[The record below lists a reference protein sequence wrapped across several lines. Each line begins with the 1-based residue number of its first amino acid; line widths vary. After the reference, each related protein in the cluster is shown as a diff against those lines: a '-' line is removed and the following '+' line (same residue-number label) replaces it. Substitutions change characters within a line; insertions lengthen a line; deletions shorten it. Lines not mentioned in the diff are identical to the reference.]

1 MIAGEKMQKKTISRI
16 IFEVCNTAFMVLM
29 MFVMLY
35 PLIYV
40 VNASF
45 SDSNALMRHG
55 SEALWL
61 PIEPTLSA
69 YRMAFSNRLIL
80 SGYVNTIFIVTVGT
94 SVNMLMSAM
103 CAYTLSNRRLML
115 RRVLMKLI
123 MFTMFFGGGLVPS
136 YILVRNLGLLNSI
149 WALIIPGAI
158 NTYNMIILRTGF
170 EAVPE
175 SLKESALIDGAGH
188 MRIMFQIVFPLA
200 RATIAVIC
208 LYYAV
213 EHWNAWFAAS
223 IYLQKDSAKWPLQLV
238 LRQILMMNDINAGTA
253 VSMDQQN
260 NVAESIKYAVIVIA
274 TLPILCVYPY
284 VQKYF
289 TKGVMIGAVKG

>member
-61 PIEPTLSA
+61 PIEPTLNA

-115 RRVLMKLI
+115 RRLLMKLI

>member
-1 MIAGEKMQKKTISRI
+1 MQKRTISRV
-16 IFEVCNTAFMVLM
+16 IFEVLNTAFMLM
-29 MFVMLY
+29 MIFVMLY

-45 SDSNALMRHG
+45 SDSNALVRHG
-55 SEALWL
+55 SGALWL
-61 PIEPTLSA
+61 PIEPNLNA
-69 YRMAFSNRLIL
+69 YKMAFSNKLII
-80 SGYVNTIFIVTVGT
+80 SGYANTIFIVFVGT
-94 SVNMLMSAM
+94 AINMLLSSM
-103 CAYTLSNRRLML
+103 CAYALSHKKLML
-115 RRVLMKLI
+115 RGLFMKII
-123 MFTMFFGGGLVPS
+123 MVTMFFGGGLVPS
-136 YILVRNLGLLNSI
+136 YILIRNIGLLNSI
-149 WALIIPGAI
+149 WALIIPVAI

-170 EAVPE
+170 ESVPE

-200 RATIAVIC
+200 KATIAVVC

-213 EHWNAWFAAS
+213 EHWNSWFPAS
-223 IYLQKDSAKWPLQLV
+223 IYLQKDSKKWPLQLV
-238 LRQILMMNDINAGTA
+238 LRQILMMNDINSATS

-274 TLPILCVYPY
+274 TLPILCIYPY
-284 VQKYF
+284 VQRYF